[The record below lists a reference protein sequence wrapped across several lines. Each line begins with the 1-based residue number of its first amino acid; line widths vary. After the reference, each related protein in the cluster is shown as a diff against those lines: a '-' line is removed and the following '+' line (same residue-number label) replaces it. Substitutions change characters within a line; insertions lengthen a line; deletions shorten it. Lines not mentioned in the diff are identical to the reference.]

1 MDLPNITIR
10 IPLSLSHITCN
21 FKIHITDYRDRGV
34 NSDKLPR
41 IVEYKSTGFG

>member
-1 MDLPNITIR
+1 MDLPNTTIR
-10 IPLSLSHITCN
+10 IPLSHVTYN

-34 NSDKLPR
+34 NSNKLPR